1 MTKLATAVVLL
12 AAVVCLGSTRPT
24 VSSVFTDIFE
34 FDKGFV
40 SGFVNQ
46 DVTRSPECVLIL
58 EKSKSQLDK
67 VWGDFQQFKNETL
80 RDEAFRDILH
90 VVQKLPK
97 EFEGCKEVASVVEHL
112 ARKTIILIDP
122 EDFTKRASKN
132 ILYKG
137 LEIFGKLQDA
147 GSAQKQG
154 DFFKAGY
161 ELGRA
166 FDLLI
171 D

>member
-1 MTKLATAVVLL
+1 MGKLATAVVLFATVL
-12 AAVVCLGSTRPT
+12 CLGSTRPI
-24 VSSVFTDIFE
+24 VESVFSDIFD
-34 FDKGFV
+34 FNKGFI

-46 DVTRSPECVLIL
+46 DITRSPECVLIL

-67 VWGDFQQFKNETL
+67 VWGDFKQIKNQTL
-80 RDEAFRDILH
+80 SDAAFRDILH
-90 VVQKLPK
+90 VVQKLPQ
-97 EFEGCKEVASVVEHL
+97 EFEGCKKISAVVEQL
-112 ARKTIILIDP
+112 AHKALILIDA

-137 LEIFGKLQDA
+137 LEIFGKFQEA
-147 GSAQKQG
+147 GSAQMHG
-154 DFFKAGY
+154 NFYKAGY

>member
-1 MTKLATAVVLL
+1 M
-12 AAVVCLGSTRPT
+12 
-24 VSSVFTDIFE
+24 D
-34 FDKGFV
+34 
-40 SGFVNQ
+40 Q
-46 DVTRSPECVLIL
+46 DVTRSPECALIF

-67 VWGDFQQFKNETL
+67 VWGDFQQIKNQTL

-90 VVQKLPK
+90 VVQKLPV
-97 EFEGCKEVASVVEHL
+97 EFEGCKEISAVVEQL
-112 ARKTIILIDP
+112 ARKTIILIDA
-122 EDFTKRASKN
+122 EDFTKRAAKN

-137 LEIFGKLQDA
+137 LEIIGKFQEA
-147 GSAQKQG
+147 GAAQMHG